1 MLLTK
6 KKGFK
11 TIQNIKNDITY
22 SFNKIISQKNPI
34 YFITIS
40 NTYISSAEQ
49 LRFTLTNKIFNTIH
63 KEYKNTFE
71 VINFLYVIEYPEKVS
86 RGNMMPDN
94 FDVHTHIILETTLI
108 PQQIKHYIEINFL
121 NPDIDIKRIDNR
133 DDKMNIVN
141 YILKQENILTDDN
154 YNYKISIITN

>member
-11 TIQNIKNDITY
+11 TTQNIKNDIVY

-40 NTYISSAEQ
+40 NTDISSAEQ

-63 KEYKNTFE
+63 NEYKNTFE

-86 RGNMMPDN
+86 RGNMMPEN
-94 FDVHTHIILETTLI
+94 CEVHTHIILETTLI
-108 PQQIKHYIEINFL
+108 PQQIKYYIEINFL
-121 NPDIDIKRIDNR
+121 NPDIDIIRVDNR
-133 DDKMNIVN
+133 NHKMNLIDYVH
-141 YILKQENILTDDN
+141 KQEHILRNNTS
-154 YNYKISIITN
+154 NYKININN